1 METYKLDKLVVPLQL
16 VLLVK
21 MVDTIQY
28 LVLLKFVLVVV
39 MDLGLLLVVQ
49 VQINFV
55 V

>member
-49 VQINFV
+49 VRINFV